1 VLHPRAASLTAPR
14 CALLRSDRSP
24 FLRTYAKL
32 LPISR
37 AQNHDGS
44 LSGPRDTASAFGAL
58 VTTDSLDPTTR
69 LQAGRLWQRLYLT
82 VTDAGISL
90 QPLCQIPERID
101 REQSARR
108 RADIGITM
116 AALLPTGQHPLMT
129 FGIGHPTATALRSPR
144 RPADD
149 VLLP

>member
-1 VLHPRAASLTAPR
+1 
-14 CALLRSDRSP
+14 LLRSDSSP
-24 FLRTYAKL
+24 FLRTYVKL

-44 LSGPRDTASAFGAL
+44 LSGPRDTQIPTASAFGAL